1 MSYKCQMQ
9 MSDTLSQ
16 DSMVFCYIQILGIT
30 PSIFMYVLYTL
41 KKCPVLYGQNGII
54 WFPPSVF
61 FLSLSCYLSVFTF
74 AYWMFFVLFF
84 GWQFLCGVCVFVCYK
99 KGRNTQHLLR
109 LDYICQVQTKYK
121 TPYCLSCHCQTICFH
136 LVCIRCSSCLKM
148 TQLVFI

>member
-54 WFPPSVF
+54 WFPPLCILSVTLLLPVCLYICLLDVF
-61 FLSLSCYLSVFTF
+61 FLAGNSCV
-74 AYWMFFVLFF
+74 
-84 GWQFLCGVCVFVCYK
+84 VCVFVCYK

>member
-1 MSYKCQMQ
+1 MSNANVWHIIPGLHGILLHTDFRYHTQYIYVCALYFEKVSCFIWPKWYYLIPPLCIL
-9 MSDTLSQ
+9 SVTLLLPVCLYICLL
-16 DSMVFCYIQILGIT
+16 DVFCFVFWLAI
-30 PSIFMYVLYTL
+30 
-41 KKCPVLYGQNGII
+41 PV
-54 WFPPSVF
+54 W
-61 FLSLSCYLSVFTF
+61 C
-74 AYWMFFVLFF
+74 
-84 GWQFLCGVCVFVCYK
+84 VCVFVCYK